1 MLTNEQFERARRL
14 GLRFAGIELCQR
26 HREIIDRRCRRF
38 GLCQSTLDDLLNAA
52 EEGNREATL
61 RLLRLLTTRHTAFD
75 RHHMQFE
82 IAARHALEIAQTR
95 SRVRLWSAAAATGE
109 EPYTLAISLMEAF
122 DSESPPVTILATD
135 IDPHSLSIAER
146 GEYHQRALRD
156 LPIEER
162 TRYFAPISD
171 ARCRIAPS
179 VRSLVEFRSL
189 NLIGEIWP
197 GISSSFD
204 IIFCRNVLMYL
215 EEFSRYA
222 VLERMSSVLERDGL
236 LILDPVEYL
245 GSGTHLFEPVGNG
258 VFANRRS
265 LPKRSDK
272 ERLYSSS
279 GDRKGI

>member
-1 MLTNEQFERARRL
+1 M
-14 GLRFAGIELCQR
+14 
-26 HREIIDRRCRRF
+26 
-38 GLCQSTLDDLLNAA
+38 
-52 EEGNREATL
+52 
-61 RLLRLLTTRHTAFD
+61 
-75 RHHMQFE
+75 
-82 IAARHALEIAQTR
+82 
-95 SRVRLWSAAAATGE
+95 
-109 EPYTLAISLMEAF
+109 
-122 DSESPPVTILATD
+122 
-135 IDPHSLSIAER
+135 
-146 GEYHQRALRD
+146 
-156 LPIEER
+156 
-162 TRYFAPISD
+162 
-171 ARCRIAPS
+171 
-179 VRSLVEFRSL
+179 EFRSL